1 MLKEQIYELGNKART
16 ASRVLATTST
26 QMKNEGLTAM
36 AEALRVHKE
45 EILSANRLDLE
56 NGRRTGLPEPMLERL
71 LLNEKRID
79 EMAYG
84 LDKTADLKD
93 PVGEVLGAWKNRQGL
108 EIGRIRVPLG
118 VIGIVY
124 ESRPNVT
131 ADAAGLCLKSGNSV
145 ILKGGKEA
153 INSNRIIASIIGN
166 AAGSRGIPEGSIQ
179 FIDSTDREST
189 AILMKMNKHLDV
201 LIPRGGK
208 GLKGAIQQNSTVPVI
223 MTGMGICHIFI
234 DESADMP
241 MAVNIAVNAKV
252 SRPSTCNSAETL
264 LIHEKC
270 AEALLPSVAK
280 ALEEKGV
287 ELRGDERARSICPG
301 MKIASGEDWATEYL
315 DLIMSVKI
323 VKDLEEACDHIN
335 TYGTGHSEAIITEN
349 YTSSSRFLQ
358 AVDAAAVY
366 VNASTRF
373 TDGGEFGFG
382 AEMGISTQ
390 KLHARG
396 PMGLEQLTSVKYI
409 IRGHGQIRE

>member
-1 MLKEQIYELGNKART
+1 MLKEQIYELGKRART
-16 ASRVLATTST
+16 ASRVLATAST
-26 QMKNEGLTAM
+26 RMKNEGLIAM
-36 AEALRVHKE
+36 AEALRTHKE

-79 EMAYG
+79 EMAHG

-153 INSNRIIASIIGN
+153 INSNRIIAYIIGS
-166 AAGSRGIPEGSIQ
+166 AARSKGIPEGAIQ

-189 AILMKMNKHLDV
+189 AILMKMNEYLDV

-208 GLKGAIQQNSTVPVI
+208 GLKSAIQQNATVPVI
-223 MTGMGICHIFI
+223 MTGMGICHVFI

-270 AEALLPSVAK
+270 AEAILPSVVK

-287 ELRGDERARSICPG
+287 ELRGDEMARSICPG
-301 MKIASGEDWATEYL
+301 MKIASVEDWATEYL

-323 VKDLEEACDHIN
+323 VKDLEEAVDHIN
-335 TYGTGHSEAIITEN
+335 TYGTGHSEAIVTEN
-349 YTSSSRFLQ
+349 YSSSSRFLE

-366 VNASTRF
+366 INASTRF

-409 IRGHGQIRE
+409 IRGQGQIRE

>member
-1 MLKEQIYELGNKART
+1 MLKEQIYELGKKART

-56 NGRRTGLPEPMLERL
+56 NGRRAGLPEPMLERL

-208 GLKGAIQQNSTVPVI
+208 GLKGAIQQNATVPVI

>member
-1 MLKEQIYELGNKART
+1 MLKEQIYELGKKART
-16 ASRVLATTST
+16 ASRILATAST
-26 QMKNEGLTAM
+26 RMKNEGLIAM
-36 AEALRVHKE
+36 AEALRVNKG

-56 NGRRTGLPEPMLERL
+56 NGHSTGLPEPMLERL

-108 EIGRIRVPLG
+108 EIGRTRVPLG

-153 INSNRIIASIIGN
+153 INSNRIIASIISS
-166 AAGSRGIPEGSIQ
+166 AARSRGIPEGAIQ

-189 AILMKMNKHLDV
+189 AILMKMNEYLDV

-208 GLKGAIQQNSTVPVI
+208 GLKEAIQQNATVPVI
-223 MTGMGICHIFI
+223 MTGMGICHVFI
-234 DESADMP
+234 DETADMP

-287 ELRGDERARSICPG
+287 ELRGDERARTIWPG
-301 MKIASGEDWATEYL
+301 MKRASMEDWATEYL
-315 DLIMSVKI
+315 DLIMSVKV
-323 VKDLEEACDHIN
+323 VKGLEEAVDHIN
-335 TYGTGHSEAIITEN
+335 TYGTGHSEAIVTEN
-349 YTSSSRFLQ
+349 YSSSSRFLE

-409 IRGHGQIRE
+409 IRGHGQIRG

>member
-1 MLKEQIYELGNKART
+1 MLKEQIYELGKRART
-16 ASRVLATTST
+16 ASRVLATVST
-26 QMKNEGLTAM
+26 RMKNEGLTAM
-36 AEALRVHKE
+36 AEALRTHKE

-79 EMAYG
+79 EMAHG
-84 LDKTADLKD
+84 LDKTAELKD

-153 INSNRIIASIIGN
+153 INSNRIIAYTIGS
-166 AAGSRGIPEGSIQ
+166 AARTKGIPEGAIQ

-189 AILMKMNKHLDV
+189 AILMKMNEYLDV

-208 GLKGAIQQNSTVPVI
+208 GLKVAIQQNATVPVI

-287 ELRGDERARSICPG
+287 ELRGDERARSICPW

>member
-1 MLKEQIYELGNKART
+1 MLKEQIYELGKKAMT
-16 ASRVLATTST
+16 ASRILATAST
-26 QMKNEGLTAM
+26 RMKNEGLIAM
-36 AEALRVHKE
+36 AEALRVNKG

-56 NGRRTGLPEPMLERL
+56 NGQSTGLPEPMLERL

-153 INSNRIIASIIGN
+153 INSNRIIASIISS
-166 AAGSRGIPEGSIQ
+166 AARSRGIPEGAIQ

-189 AILMKMNKHLDV
+189 AILMKMNEYLDV

-208 GLKGAIQQNSTVPVI
+208 GLKRAIQQNATVPVI
-223 MTGMGICHIFI
+223 MTGMGICHVFI
-234 DESADMP
+234 DETADMT

-270 AEALLPSVAK
+270 AESLLPSIAK

-287 ELRGDERARSICPG
+287 ELRGDEKARTIWPG
-301 MKIASGEDWATEYL
+301 MKRASREDWATEYL

-323 VKDLEEACDHIN
+323 VKGLEEAVDHIN
-335 TYGTGHSEAIITEN
+335 TYGTGHSEAIVTEN
-349 YTSSSRFLQ
+349 YGSSCRFLE

-409 IRGHGQIRE
+409 IRGHGQIRG